1 VATDAINVRVRS
13 FARAREL
20 LGSELTLVVPAGA
33 TLADLWEQL
42 RLQNRELD
50 RIASSI
56 RLARNGVV
64 SPLLDARLNDGDE
77 VSVLPPVGGG

>member
-1 VATDAINVRVRS
+1 VIVRVRA

-20 LGSELTLVVPAGA
+20 LGSELQLELPDGA
-33 TLADLWEQL
+33 SLADAWEAL
-42 RLQNRELD
+42 RLKNVELD
-50 RIASSI
+50 RMASSI

-64 SPLLDARLNDGDE
+64 SPLLDARLAEGDE